1 MRKRSL
7 FVLTKPQQGAVLVLV
22 FILIFIQCLRYIS
35 LVSKDNSI
43 DLAATLSYEKSLDSL
58 LSLAESKST
67 IVYPFNPNFISAFKA
82 YTLGLSSEE
91 YKRFK
96 EFRSVGKWFNSSDAF
111 QKVTQI
117 SDSLLDVVSPQFK
130 FPEFAQ
136 KNKFKSVEKTL
147 IKKDI
152 NTADAKS
159 LQIISGIGPKLS
171 KRITSYRTLL
181 KGFSTLDQ
189 CYEVYGLDSL
199 VVQKIKQHFEIQ
211 TPAQIV
217 KLNINQATLSE
228 LQQIPYL
235 SLEEAKKIIAY
246 RTKKKTIDLSV
257 LSELFLN
264 SPNKTK
270 RIKLYLY

>member
-1 MRKRSL
+1 M
-7 FVLTKPQQGAVLVLV
+7 
-22 FILIFIQCLRYIS
+22 
-35 LVSKDNSI
+35 
-43 DLAATLSYEKSLDSL
+43 SYEKSLDSL
-58 LSLAESKST
+58 LSLAELKST

-96 EFRSVGKWFNSSDAF
+96 EFRSVGKWINSSDAF

-171 KRITSYRTLL
+171 KRITSYRT
-181 KGFSTLDQ
+181 FTLRLF
-189 CYEVYGLDSL
+189 Y
-199 VVQKIKQHFEIQ
+199 F
-211 TPAQIV
+211 
-217 KLNINQATLSE
+217 
-228 LQQIPYL
+228 
-235 SLEEAKKIIAY
+235 
-246 RTKKKTIDLSV
+246 RSV
-257 LSELFLN
+257 LRGLWLGQS
-264 SPNKTK
+264 SGSKNKTTF
-270 RIKLYLY
+270 